1 MTEIFYY
8 LSRYYIFILYPIAFF
23 AIVKFLIGKIPKEHH
38 SHWKI
43 LIEDFNYSVEEF
55 YNLVK
60 EDLKSQN
67 IPGLTFEHKNIS
79 DGFGALNKREYLRIK
94 WRYYNYDL
102 GAMPFGNNNLYIS
115 WWLIYAN
122 SFDKILIAKIPFIG
136 GWLIKKL
143 YKITYYKVSSAS
155 AFMTLTQSS
164 VQKVIKQIT
173 EGKGVTLD
181 IDTKPVMNDIF
192 KR

>member
-1 MTEIFYY
+1 MSKLFYH
-8 LSRYYIFILYPIAFF
+8 LSQYSFFILYSIAFF
-23 AIVKFLIGKIPKEHH
+23 TIVKFLFGKTPKDHH
-38 SHWKI
+38 SNWSTMI
-43 LIEDFNYSVEEF
+43 GDFDFPVDEF
-55 YNLVK
+55 YKLIK
-60 EDLKSQN
+60 EDLKTQN

-94 WRYYNYDL
+94 WRDYHYDL
-102 GAMPFGNNNLYIS
+102 GVMPFGNNNLYIS

-136 GWLIKKL
+136 GWLVNKL
-143 YKITYYKVSSAS
+143 YRITYYKVGSAS
-155 AFMTLTQSS
+155 AFMTLAQSS
-164 VQKVIKQIT
+164 VQNVIKQIT